1 MEKDSISGN
10 QNLQQAST
18 QWAEIIGELFDR
30 LTGKG
35 ASVTY
40 NFDNLVID
48 LPKARGPGGQ
58 DMGSAKWTINGKVVI
73 TAEAHKTSE
82 EPLQRADVTTAA

>member
-1 MEKDSISGN
+1 MEKDSTSGN
-10 QNLQQAST
+10 RNLQQAST

-40 NFDNLVID
+40 NFDNLEID
-48 LPKARGPGGQ
+48 LPRAKGPGGQ
-58 DMGSAKWTINGKVVI
+58 DMGSAKWTINGRVVI

-82 EPLQRADVTTAA
+82 EQLQRADVTTAA